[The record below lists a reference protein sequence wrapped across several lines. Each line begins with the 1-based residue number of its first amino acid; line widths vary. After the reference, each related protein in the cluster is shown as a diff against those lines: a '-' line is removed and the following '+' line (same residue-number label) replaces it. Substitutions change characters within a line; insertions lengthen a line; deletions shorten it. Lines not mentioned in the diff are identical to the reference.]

1 MLVTK
6 EIETNI
12 KKLYL
17 YGFTNIEIARTLGIS
32 NAVSVKNIVRDRKWN
47 FNLRGCRTCLYFGKD
62 HKKCSRCSCLIH
74 TESEIKDIQHFP
86 DHKHWTNDIRKKRV
100 GIYQVIEK
108 KRVCHSC
115 LTWDRNKKAQLFEY

>member
-32 NAVSVKNIVRDRKWN
+32 NAVSVKNVIYNNKWAAS
-47 FNLRGCRTCLYFGKD
+47 FKGCRTCLYFGNS
-62 HKKCSRCSCLIH
+62 HKKCSRCSCLVH
-74 TESEIKDIQHFP
+74 MDSEIKDVRHFS
-86 DHKHWTNDIRKKRV
+86 DYRHWTDEIRKKRL
-100 GIYQVIEK
+100 GIYQVVEG